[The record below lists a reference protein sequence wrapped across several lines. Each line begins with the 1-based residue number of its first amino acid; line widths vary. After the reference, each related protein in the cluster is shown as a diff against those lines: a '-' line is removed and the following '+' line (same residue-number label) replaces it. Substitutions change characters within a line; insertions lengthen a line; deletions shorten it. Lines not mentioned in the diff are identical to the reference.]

1 MIDLITLSVYLE
13 KVCFI
18 EEKFLTIQVF
28 LLIEFKKKKHFQ
40 NALK

>member
-28 LLIEFKKKKHFQ
+28 LLTEFKKKNIFKM
-40 NALK
+40 L

>member
-28 LLIEFKKKKHFQ
+28 LLTEYLKTNIFKM
-40 NALK
+40 L